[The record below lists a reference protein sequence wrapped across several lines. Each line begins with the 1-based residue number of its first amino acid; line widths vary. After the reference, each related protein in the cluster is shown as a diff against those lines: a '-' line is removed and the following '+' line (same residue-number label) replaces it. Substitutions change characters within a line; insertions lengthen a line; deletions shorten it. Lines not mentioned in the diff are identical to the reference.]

1 LVLTFGIVLQ
11 KDRVLV
17 RHQLLAGFRQEL
29 LAAKEFS
36 AISWNCSSKLKKID
50 SVSEKRK
57 KLKVPCSWKHAEKL
71 FDGLEGRPEVKLDF
85 QLASDE

>member
-1 LVLTFGIVLQ
+1 MSKERKKKKRIWRRLVLTFGIVLQ

-36 AISWNCSSKLKKID
+36 CDFVELFLEAEEDRFSK
-50 SVSEKRK
+50 
-57 KLKVPCSWKHAEKL
+57 
-71 FDGLEGRPEVKLDF
+71 
-85 QLASDE
+85 

>member
-1 LVLTFGIVLQ
+1 V
-11 KDRVLV
+11 
-17 RHQLLAGFRQEL
+17 
-29 LAAKEFS
+29 
-36 AISWNCSSKLKKID
+36 KKID